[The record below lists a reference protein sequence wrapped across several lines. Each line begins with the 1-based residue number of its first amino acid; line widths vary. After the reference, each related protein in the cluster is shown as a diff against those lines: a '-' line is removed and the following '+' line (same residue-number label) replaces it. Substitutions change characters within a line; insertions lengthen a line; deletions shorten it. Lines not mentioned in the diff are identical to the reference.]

1 MPQNPLIKFEYVVKN
16 ITLDPLDVEHGAAPV
31 INYENHTQFENAL
44 SAVTNGQ
51 RFQPL
56 QNGGGNGSGQIEVWQ
71 HGPR

>member
-31 INYENHTQFENAL
+31 INYENHTQFENAI
-44 SAVTNGQ
+44 SATNAQ
-51 RFQPL
+51 RFQSV
-56 QNGGGNGSGQIEVWQ
+56 QNGSGNIPGQIEVWQ